1 MQLKVVIERI
11 TYQNP
16 SNGYCVLRTRVK
28 GHDTPVTIVGTLS
41 HVSVGS
47 VLLVTGNWK
56 NSSKYGEQF
65 AVTEYEEELP
75 STAYGI
81 EKYLGSGL
89 IKGVGPR
96 TAKKIVDKF
105 GEETIDIIDHD
116 ITRLMEIPGLSAE
129 KIFAISDTWKKQ
141 KGVRDIMQFL
151 RKYDVS
157 TTMAAKIYRAY
168 GQYSIDK
175 INDNPYAMADD
186 IEGIGFRTADTIA
199 EKMGYAK
206 EDKRRIRAGVFYSLN
221 QLAREGHVYGTER
234 QICKLACK
242 LLDVDE
248 NILKPV
254 LYDMEE
260 HGDVV
265 KEDDAIYLPAF
276 HIAEKKVAE
285 RLAALIDDSEDANK
299 PQIWHQEIH
308 WDILEKETGTTY
320 DETQKAAI
328 QTALGSRVLV
338 VTGGPGTGK
347 TTTTNGIIK
356 AFQTKA
362 QKILLAAPTGRAAKR
377 LSESTGMTVG
387 TIHRLLEYKP
397 AVGYKRNED
406 HPLQGDVL
414 ILDEASMI
422 DLLLMYHLLQA
433 MPSSMR
439 LILVG
444 DVDQLPSVGV
454 GNVLR
459 DIISSGTV
467 PVVKLTHIFR
477 QAQCSK
483 IVLNAHAINKG
494 IVPELTDTKDSDF
507 VFIEKENPEDIV
519 SLISDLVAETLPSS
533 GIPTD
538 CIQVLTPM
546 QKGDLGYANLNN
558 VLQKHLNHTSM
569 SLSYAS
575 TNFKEGDRVM
585 QITND
590 YEKDVFNG
598 DIGVID
604 RILWDDRELRVDF
617 GDKIVSYAKDEL
629 DELQL
634 AYAITIHKSQGSEYP
649 VVIIPVSM
657 KHRVMLQRNLIYTAI
672 TRAKK
677 RCIIIGQKEAVV
689 YAVNNV
695 TIDKRNGKLSE
706 RLKKSVDSISKE

>member
-1 MQLKVVIERI
+1 MPMAQSARYANSL
-11 TYQNP
+11 
-16 SNGYCVLRTRVK
+16 
-28 GHDTPVTIVGTLS
+28 
-41 HVSVGS
+41 VS
-47 VLLVTGNWK
+47 
-56 NSSKYGEQF
+56 
-65 AVTEYEEELP
+65 
-75 STAYGI
+75 
-81 EKYLGSGL
+81 
-89 IKGVGPR
+89 
-96 TAKKIVDKF
+96 
-105 GEETIDIIDHD
+105 
-116 ITRLMEIPGLSAE
+116 
-129 KIFAISDTWKKQ
+129 
-141 KGVRDIMQFL
+141 
-151 RKYDVS
+151 
-157 TTMAAKIYRAY
+157 
-168 GQYSIDK
+168 
-175 INDNPYAMADD
+175 
-186 IEGIGFRTADTIA
+186 
-199 EKMGYAK
+199 
-206 EDKRRIRAGVFYSLN
+206 
-221 QLAREGHVYGTER
+221 
-234 QICKLACK
+234 C
-242 LLDVDE
+242 DVDE
-248 NILKPV
+248 NFLNPV

-265 KEDDAIYLPAF
+265 KEDDAIYFPAF
-276 HIAEKKVAE
+276 HKAEKKVAE

-362 QKILLAAPTGRAAKR
+362 QKILLAAPTGRSAKR

-467 PVVKLTHIFR
+467 SVVRLTHIFR

-538 CIQVLTPM
+538 SIQVLTPM

-558 VLQKHLNHTSM
+558 VLQKRLNHTSM

-575 TNFKEGDRVM
+575 TDFKEGDRVM

-604 RILWDDRELRVDF
+604 CILWDDCELRVDF
-617 GDKIVSYAKDEL
+617 GDKIVSYAKGEL

-706 RLKKSVDSISKE
+706 RLKKAVITINKE